1 MYDSQCYFA
10 IFLLIVVNYHYYIQ
24 NSIEKRFSLEYFGYN
39 NVKRPLSSNYLTSF
53 EDLGMPSGH
62 SEIITIMFLLL
73 YFQKYIPLWLCILVI
88 LIVSLQRL
96 ITEKH
101 TVVQVITGIICG
113 LIYSF
118 IYKSYNFS
126 LLSFVIVILISVLL
140 TILIYYK
147 VNQNLLN

>member
-73 YFQKYIPLWLCILVI
+73 YFQKYIPLWLCILII

-96 ITEKH
+96 ITEQH
-101 TVVQVITGIICG
+101 TIVQVITGIICG

-126 LLSFVIVILISVLL
+126 LLSFGIVILISLL
-140 TILIYYK
+140 LIILIYYK
-147 VNQNLLN
+147 VNQNLIN